1 MESRIV
7 CLDTSIFIEYFR
19 KKQKENTIFF
29 KLSETNSKLVTTS
42 ISKFEIL
49 RGSNASQQSFWNIIF
64 EKVET
69 LPFALPFDDET
80 SVIASSVYQDLKKS
94 NRLIDP
100 PDLFIASVALQHHLP
115 IVTLNEKDFL
125 KVNSLRLFRF

>member
-49 RGSNASQQSFWNIIF
+49 RGSNASQQPFWNIIF

-69 LPFALPFDDET
+69 LPFDDET
-80 SVIASSVYQDLKKS
+80 SVIASSVYQNLKKS
-94 NRLIDP
+94 NRLIDL